1 MDQPYL
7 HNSLQPFIWWI
18 RSQAYTFQ
26 LQRSSKVCG
35 LKEDHKLPN
44 VAKKKSAGSRTECSK
59 GATHPFLSN

>member
-18 RSQAYTFQ
+18 RSRAYTFQ

-44 VAKKKSAGSRTECSK
+44 VAKKNQRVLEQNVQK
-59 GATHPFLSN
+59 GPLIHS